1 MGEIVKMKIYKKSK
15 KFKFLVGVGFF
26 GVWLWFLNSK
36 KCEKSVVDLTVFLQ
50 GECGIFVYRGCNR
63 VLHPAWLMV
72 LSLFWVV
79 VFGVGGGLVICD
91 RHVLHFTPQL
101 TVFLWGVG
109 LCFVFLG
116 GFWGFFVLKVLGGG
130 CFFGFLKVFEV
141 CVGVVVAWSR
151 QFLGFCVCIIF
162 WGGG

>member
-26 GVWLWFLNSK
+26 GVWLWFLSSK

-72 LSLFWVV
+72 LVLFWGV
-79 VFGVGGGLVICD
+79 VFVVWGFGGDLGPPRAAFYATLDSFFLGVC
-91 RHVLHFTPQL
+91 
-101 TVFLWGVG
+101 
-109 LCFVFLG
+109 LCFVF
-116 GFWGFFVLKVLGGG
+116 WG
-130 CFFGFLKVFEV
+130 
-141 CVGVVVAWSR
+141 
-151 QFLGFCVCIIF
+151 GFCVGF
-162 WGGG
+162 V